1 MESVVCENLLV
12 LLLLL
17 FSGRNVKKV
26 VILEKIVNL
35 IGVFMHVVEF
45 SLACAP
51 DSVEKTVF
59 GCDDSKGF
67 VRVIPCRY
75 TRVTREKR
83 IVAEFAVLSFG

>member
-1 MESVVCENLLV
+1 MESASSWENVLV
-12 LLLLL
+12 LLVL
-17 FSGRNVKKV
+17 FSGRNVKRV
-26 VILEKIVNL
+26 VIFEKIVNL

-51 DSVEKTVF
+51 DSVEETVF

-75 TRVTREKR
+75 TRVTREKGF
-83 IVAEFAVLSFG
+83 VAEFAILAFG

>member
-1 MESVVCENLLV
+1 MESAVCENKLV
-12 LLLLL
+12 LVLL
-17 FSGRNVKKV
+17 FSGRDVKRMM
-26 VILEKIVNL
+26 IEKIVNL
-35 IGVFMHVVEF
+35 VWIFVHVVEF

>member
-1 MESVVCENLLV
+1 MESAVCEDVLV
-12 LLLLL
+12 LVLL
-17 FSGRNVKKV
+17 FSGRDVKRV
-26 VILEKIVNL
+26 VIFEEIMNL

-75 TRVTREKR
+75 TRVTRKKR